1 MVVGYS
7 AWTAPRS
14 NGESMILPSRWYVAG
29 LLESTAIG
37 ILRDARHDNPDS
49 WMGPTA
55 IADKL
60 GLQGVWRGPAALCVL
75 EMLECEDK
83 VEARTQP
90 NGRRAWRLKTDHTP
104 PAE

>member
-1 MVVGYS
+1 
-7 AWTAPRS
+7 
-14 NGESMILPSRWYVAG
+14 MISPSKWYVAG
-29 LLESTAIG
+29 LLESTVIE
-37 ILRDARHDNPDS
+37 ILRDARHDNLDS

-60 GLQGVWRGPAALCVL
+60 GLQGGWRGPAALCVL

-90 NGRRAWRLKTDHTP
+90 NGRRAWRLKTDLTP